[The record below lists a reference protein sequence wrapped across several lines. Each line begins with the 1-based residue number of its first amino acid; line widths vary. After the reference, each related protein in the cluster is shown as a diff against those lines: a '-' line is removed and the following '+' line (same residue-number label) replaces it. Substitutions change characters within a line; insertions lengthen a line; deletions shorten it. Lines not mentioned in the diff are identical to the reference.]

1 MQMLFLSSSEHERGS
16 LRRHLH
22 TSPHPDLA
30 PAGIPGCTLSQ
41 ARQAAQDCEVVEMTP
56 NLTQPG
62 ISRPFAPVYSS
73 DLTRTIGVL
82 QELQRLVVAP
92 GTASLADVIQIVRDM
107 QHQYGED
114 SRLEHVIQ
122 ILVGRHLGQ
131 QIAAR
136 RQHHIEVVEV
146 LS

>member
-1 MQMLFLSSSEHERGS
+1 
-16 LRRHLH
+16 
-22 TSPHPDLA
+22 
-30 PAGIPGCTLSQ
+30 
-41 ARQAAQDCEVVEMTP
+41 MTP
-56 NLTQPG
+56 NLAQPG
-62 ISRPFAPVYSS
+62 ISSPFAPVYSS

-92 GTASLADVIQIVRDM
+92 GTAASLADVIQIVRDM

-114 SRLEHVIQ
+114 SQLEHVIQ